1 MKHPIILC
9 AIAIASIFTSCS
21 LFGSGEEEEKV
32 VKITPMFAA
41 KIQQYSYLSSFSEG
55 YAVVGREVADS
66 ISPQKF
72 VYTYIDIEGN
82 EIPQCHYEDAKDFSE
97 GLAAVRK
104 DGKYGFIN
112 TKGEVV
118 IPFNYSDA
126 DCFGDSLA
134 AVCKDGKWGYI
145 NREGIEII
153 SIPKNEDEY
162 VETLLTPFSE
172 GIAFTIK
179 PQGWDG
185 FEYYAID
192 KTGKKLFT
200 GTIGGWCSE
209 EGGRF
214 QREYLPKFSNGEVYI
229 PSDDYDTYDVYNKQ
243 GQKLRTEK
251 GKPVNNYEVITRIDT
266 IGGSFIT
273 RYGLK
278 EIRTD
283 SADTAPLGNIPVI
296 YDKIHELKNG
306 VALVCIY
313 KYDQEALIYGE
324 GEGGYTADIHYGYA
338 DLYGNDTFSQEI
350 KNLCEQSLDK
360 AKSKYDDYNSER
372 NNPTWLNGTW
382 RKETDNGYIY
392 LIFNLSTKKCT
403 TYYSNYNTTYDEEFF
418 IDGDYGRLIIEG
430 NDCENVLDF
439 ERDIVLIDG
448 CEWTKIS
455 ELTTIDSSLQGASMS
470 TDNYSYSNSYS
481 NSSYSDEQYSSSS
494 HTPTIEF
501 RNADDAWSYVR
512 YKKFRHSSGA
522 TIEMAYE
529 GIFFNGRCG
538 TYTPVVEN
546 FNRTSAI
553 ISANAIPT
561 GKIRVAVYPAQNM
574 MVDLSSGEKFYYNK

>member
-41 KIQQYSYLSSFSEG
+41 KVQQYSYLSSFSEG

-306 VALVCIY
+306 VALVCLY
-313 KYDQEALIYGE
+313 EYDKEALIYGE
-324 GEGGYTADIHYGYA
+324 GEGGYIADIHYGYV

-350 KNLCEQSLDK
+350 KNLCEQSLDNATK
-360 AKSKYDDYNSER
+360 KVKEYEER
-372 NNPTWLNGTW
+372 RNKLNGTW
-382 RKETDNGYIY
+382 RTGSGNDCVYR
-392 LIFNLSTKKCT
+392 IFNLSNNKCL
-403 TYYSNYNTTYDEEFF
+403 TYYSYNNDTYEMYFSINENGELNIAWNGDGGPEIELDYDRQVMI
-418 IDGDYGRLIIEG
+418 IDGI
-430 NDCENVLDF
+430 
-439 ERDIVLIDG
+439 
-448 CEWTKIS
+448 EWTKYS
-455 ELTTIDSSLQGASMS
+455 NSTTIDTQLQGASMS

-481 NSSYSDEQYSSSS
+481 SSSYSENTNTLSEEDERQIRLMTRLKKLEAEYQEDIKEALGGNRNPLRWMYLKQSITS
-494 HTPTIEF
+494 TIEDQISIARQLNDNERLVYYKQRKREF
-501 RNADDAWSYVR
+501 EAYVR
-512 YKKFRHSSGA
+512 S
-522 TIEMAYE
+522 
-529 GIFFNGRCG
+529 
-538 TYTPVVEN
+538 VEN
-546 FNRTSAI
+546 F
-553 ISANAIPT
+553 
-561 GKIRVAVYPAQNM
+561 
-574 MVDLSSGEKFYYNK
+574 

>member
-41 KIQQYSYLSSFSEG
+41 KVQLYSYLSSFSEG

-66 ISPQKF
+66 ISPQNF

-179 PQGWDG
+179 PQGWAG

-214 QREYLPKFSNGEVYI
+214 QREYLPKFSNGEVYV
-229 PSDDYDTYDVYNKQ
+229 PSEDYDTYDVYNKQ
-243 GQKLRTEK
+243 GQKLRAEK
-251 GKPVNNYEVITRIDT
+251 GKQNNNYEDTYLIDT
-266 IGGSFIT
+266 IGISLIFHK
-273 RYGLK
+273 GLK

-283 SADTAPLGNIPVI
+283 STDTTPLGNIPTI
-296 YDKIHELKNG
+296 YNEIYEIKNG
-306 VALVCIY
+306 VALVCLY
-313 KYDQEALIYGE
+313 KYYEDPNTYGDLV
-324 GEGGYTADIHYGYA
+324 GEGGYAEKIYYGYA
-338 DLYGNDTFSQEI
+338 DLDGNDTFSQEV
-350 KNLCEQSLDK
+350 KDLCKQSLDN
-360 AKSKYDDYNSER
+360 AKSKYADYNSEQ

-382 RKETDNGYIY
+382 RSASHEGYTYWIFDNGK
-392 LIFNLSTKKCT
+392 LT
-403 TYYSNYNTTYDEEFF
+403 TYYECYPNVQEEYYS
-418 IDGDYGRLIIEG
+418 ICEGRIMIEDNDGSITL
-430 NDCENVLDF
+430 DCD
-439 ERDIVLIDG
+439 RDIVITEDG

-455 ELTTIDSSLQGASMS
+455 DLTTIDSSLQGASMS

-481 NSSYSDEQYSSSS
+481 NSSYSDEIPSWLDGNWRYRATYYGITQEVRVGISGS
-494 HTPTIEF
+494 TIVVLMNGEHYYTGDF
-501 RNADDAWSYVR
+501 YIDDDALYYNSR
-512 YKKFRHSSGA
+512 NGSSDYLIIDRA
-522 TIEMAYE
+522 
-529 GIFFNGRCG
+529 NRCL
-538 TYTPVVEN
+538 
-546 FNRTSAI
+546 
-553 ISANAIPT
+553 
-561 GKIRVAVYPAQNM
+561 
-574 MVDLSSGEKFYYNK
+574 MVDNRNRMERF

>member
-21 LFGSGEEEEKV
+21 LFGSGEEKEKV

-41 KIQQYSYLSSFSEG
+41 KVQQYSYLSSFSEG

-145 NREGIEII
+145 NREGVEVI
-153 SIPKNEDEY
+153 SIPRNEDEY
-162 VETLLTPFSE
+162 LEPTLTQFSE
-172 GIAFTIK
+172 GVAFVINPHDWVSFK
-179 PQGWDG
+179 
-185 FEYYAID
+185 YYAID
-192 KTGKKLFT
+192 KTGKKLFE

-229 PSDDYDTYDVYNKQ
+229 PSEDYDTYDVYNQQ
-243 GQKLRTEK
+243 GQKLRAEK
-251 GKPVNNYEVITRIDT
+251 GKQNNNYEDTYLIDT
-266 IGGSFIT
+266 IGISLIFHK
-273 RYGLK
+273 GLK

-283 SADTAPLGNIPVI
+283 STDTTPLGNIPTI
-296 YDKIHELKNG
+296 YDEIYEIKNG
-306 VALVCIY
+306 VALVCLY
-313 KYDQEALIYGE
+313 KYYEDPNTYSDLG
-324 GEGGYTADIHYGYA
+324 GEGGYAEKIYYGYA
-338 DLYGNDTFSQEI
+338 DLDGNDTFSQEVKDI
-350 KNLCEQSLDK
+350 CKQSLDN
-360 AKSKYDDYNSER
+360 AKSKYADYNSEQ

-382 RKETDNGYIY
+382 RSASHEGYTYWIFDNGKLTSYFECY
-392 LIFNLSTKKCT
+392 PDVQEE
-403 TYYSNYNTTYDEEFF
+403 YYSIYE
-418 IDGDYGRLIIEG
+418 GRIIIED
-430 NDCENVLDF
+430 NDGSITLDCD
-439 ERDIVLIDG
+439 RDIVITEGG

-455 ELTTIDSSLQGASMS
+455 NSTTIDTQLQGASMS